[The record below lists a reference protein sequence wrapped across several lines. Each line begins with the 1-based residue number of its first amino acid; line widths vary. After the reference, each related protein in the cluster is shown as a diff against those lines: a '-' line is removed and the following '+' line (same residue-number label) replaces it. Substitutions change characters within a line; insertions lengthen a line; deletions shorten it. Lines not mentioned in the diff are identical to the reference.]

1 MERNIRALKRE
12 KEALTALDDDTT
24 EISAKIKQK
33 TAEYR
38 DFCKTCGVP
47 ASTSRLRYE
56 CGTSDLRKTKAWSNF
71 EVSIVSIVSTKKK
84 VAEVPQSAT
93 MDIAEDKGNIEVY
106 SIGKIDREIYKC
118 ITEDIRTDEVIITDN
133 QIQHIKDRHPEIYDK
148 VLNNI
153 QEAIRVPDYIIRDK
167 HEYSGLVIKRIQTES
182 GILQVV
188 LRLCTS
194 EDEQGYKNSIIS
206 CWELSEKRLQN
217 YLRNKEIL
225 YSRE

>member
-1 MERNIRALKRE
+1 MNI
-12 KEALTALDDDTT
+12 
-24 EISAKIKQK
+24 S
-33 TAEYR
+33 
-38 DFCKTCGVP
+38 
-47 ASTSRLRYE
+47 
-56 CGTSDLRKTKAWSNF
+56 
-71 EVSIVSIVSTKKK
+71 
-84 VAEVPQSAT
+84 
-93 MDIAEDKGNIEVY
+93 EDKGNIEVH
-106 SIGKIDREIYKC
+106 SVGKINREIFKC

>member
-1 MERNIRALKRE
+1 M
-12 KEALTALDDDTT
+12 
-24 EISAKIKQK
+24 
-33 TAEYR
+33 
-38 DFCKTCGVP
+38 
-47 ASTSRLRYE
+47 
-56 CGTSDLRKTKAWSNF
+56 
-71 EVSIVSIVSTKKK
+71 
-84 VAEVPQSAT
+84 
-93 MDIAEDKGNIEVY
+93 Y
-106 SIGKIDREIYKC
+106 SVGKINWEIYKC

-133 QIQHIKDRHPEIYDK
+133 QIQHIKDRHPEAYDK

-153 QEAIRVPDYIIRDK
+153 QEAIRAPDYIIKDK
-167 HEYSGLVIKRIQTES
+167 HEYTGLVVKRIETPN

-194 EDEQGYKNSIIS
+194 EGEQGYKNSIIS